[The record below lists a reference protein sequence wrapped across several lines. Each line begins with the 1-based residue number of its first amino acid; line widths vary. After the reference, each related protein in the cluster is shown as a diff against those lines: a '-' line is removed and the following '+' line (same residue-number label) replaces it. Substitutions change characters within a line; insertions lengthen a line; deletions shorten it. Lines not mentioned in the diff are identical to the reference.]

1 MREMAEALVIY
12 MAIGNGLGITI
23 AFLEGRDQSEI
34 GLWGYGGTAV
44 GFLAGLFLTICCS
57 EEL

>member
-1 MREMAEALVIY
+1 MAMAEALVIC
-12 MAIGNGLGITI
+12 MALGNGLGITI

-44 GFLAGLFLTICCS
+44 GFLAGLFLAICCP